1 MRNLIRS
8 TCIGVALALIA
19 AGGALAKPEAVQVG
33 NLVLTHD
40 GAVSPTKLP
49 RHSRAPIDAWI
60 STAIAT
66 LDGSHVPAVREA
78 VIDVDDDVRV
88 DAKGLPVCKKNQLQS
103 RDSRDARRVCGGA
116 IVGKGGARAEIEFP
130 EQKPIIASSPL
141 TIFNGGVKGRT
152 TTLFVHAFI
161 TVPVPAAVVTTVKI
175 TRIHRGP
182 FGIEV
187 AAKIPP
193 ISGGAGSLADAKFE
207 VGRKFTYRGR
217 KASFI
222 SASCPSGRHL
232 IQGRV
237 LFADRTVLN
246 LARIL
251 PCTSSG

>member
-1 MRNLIRS
+1 MRNLVRS
-8 TCIGVALALIA
+8 TCIGVVLALIA

-49 RHSRAPIDAWI
+49 RHAQAPIDAWI

-66 LDGSHVPAVREA
+66 RDGSHIPAVREA
-78 VIDVDDDVRV
+78 VIDVDDDIRV

-103 RDSRDARRVCGGA
+103 RDARDARRVCGKA
-116 IVGKGGARAEIEFP
+116 IVGKGSARAEIEFP
-130 EQKPIIASSPL
+130 EQNPIIASSPL
-141 TIFNGGVKGRT
+141 TIFNGGVKGGT

-175 TRIHRGP
+175 NTIHRGP

-193 ISGGAGSLADAKFE
+193 ISGGAGSLADAKLE
-207 VGRKFTYRGR
+207 IGRKFTYRGR
-217 KASFI
+217 KVSFI

-237 LFADRTVLN
+237 LFADKTALN
-246 LARIL
+246 LARVL
-251 PCTSSG
+251 PCTPSG